1 MKMKKILHLL
11 TSNKFAGAE
20 KMACNII
27 NVSNN
32 SYNVVYCSLDG
43 PIKEQVE
50 ERGIKFLGLEKV
62 SKKSVQKVIDDYKPD
77 IIHSHDYT
85 ASVLVALCKF
95 RGEIISHIHH
105 TPPFAKKISPKSIAY
120 LISTTRYEYI
130 VSVSKSI
137 MQETV
142 FYNKINN
149 KVRVIENYI
158 DSNEVKS
165 KSRQKQSDIEKIDLV
180 YIGRL
185 EEYKNPIKFIKIVKG
200 ITEYI
205 DDISAVII
213 GEGPLFNKCNEL
225 IATLKLER
233 NIKVIGFLNNPF
245 PIINDSKI
253 VIVPSDR
260 EGFGLVAVEGMI
272 LGKPIIAS
280 NVGGLKEVVDNYCG
294 MLCNEE
300 EEYINEIVKLLTNP
314 QIYRIKSKEALKKS
328 KRYTDIYKF
337 RRNIVDLYEGNNKGR
352 IKND

>member
-1 MKMKKILHLL
+1 MKKILHLL

-27 NVSNN
+27 NVSNK
-32 SYNVVYCSLDG
+32 SYDIVYCSLDG

-50 ERGIKFLGLEKV
+50 ENGIKFLGLEKV
-62 SKKSVQKVIDDYKPD
+62 DKKSVQKVIDRYKPD

-85 ASVLVALCKF
+85 ASVLVAMCKF

-105 TPPFAKKISPKSIAY
+105 TPPFAKKISLKSIVY
-120 LISTTRYEYI
+120 LISTIRYKCI

-137 MQETV
+137 MEETI
-142 FYNKINN
+142 FYNKICN
-149 KVRVIENYI
+149 KVRVIENYV

-165 KSRQKQSDIEKIDLV
+165 KSLQKHGDIEKIDLI

-185 EEYKNPIKFIKIVKG
+185 KEYKNPIKFIKIVKG

-213 GEGPLFNKCNEL
+213 GEGPLLNKCNEL
-225 IATLKLER
+225 IASLKLER
-233 NIKVIGFLNNPF
+233 NIKVVGFLNNPF
-245 PIINDSKI
+245 PIINNSKI
-253 VIVPSDR
+253 IVVPSER

-280 NVGGLKEVVDNYCG
+280 NVGGLKEVVDNCCG
-294 MLCNEE
+294 LLCNEE
-300 EEYINEIVKLLTNP
+300 EEYINEIIKLLTDKK
-314 QIYRIKSKEALKKS
+314 IYSIKSKEALKKA
-328 KRYTDIYKF
+328 KKYTDIYKF
-337 RRNIVDLYEGNNKGR
+337 SRNILGLYGGDNKRR
-352 IKND
+352 IENG